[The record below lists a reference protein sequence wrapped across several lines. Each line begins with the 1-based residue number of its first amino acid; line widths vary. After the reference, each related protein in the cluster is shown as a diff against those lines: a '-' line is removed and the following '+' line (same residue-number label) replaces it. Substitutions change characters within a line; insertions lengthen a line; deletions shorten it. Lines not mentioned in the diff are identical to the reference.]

1 MDAMGWVE
9 KPHIHG
15 GVFFNG
21 QKHSFGPAVFGPTRL
36 PVATVVVVIE
46 DTVECS
52 INPARQP
59 PEIHKT
65 LVNHGRN

>member
-1 MDAMGWVE
+1 MGREATHSW
-9 KPHIHG
+9 

-52 INPARQP
+52 KIRRSL

-65 LVNHGRN
+65 LENHGRN

>member
-1 MDAMGWVE
+1 MGREATHSW
-9 KPHIHG
+9 G
-15 GVFFNG
+15 CFFHG